1 MLRDLRRS
9 YQNVGNIFG
18 RYWNAYG
25 RWVAIL
31 TSPYLHVS
39 IVLTVILSHL
49 WIRGGWWSDAIA
61 ALPTMIGFAIGAY
74 AIVLGFGDERFRA
87 VIMLRRNGDT
97 SPYVK
102 ISASL
107 AHFIVVQIA
116 ALLAA
121 FIGKGL
127 NFGLNTRKGLGA
139 LIFAAVGNIDFVHDW
154 IAPSGNFIGF
164 VLFIY
169 AIATAM
175 ATAMAIF
182 RLTTLVE
189 RDEPP
194 SNGGASDRH

>member
-1 MLRDLRRS
+1 M
-9 YQNVGNIFG
+9 
-18 RYWNAYG
+18 
-25 RWVAIL
+25 
-31 TSPYLHVS
+31 S